1 MAEIAKFTQ
10 PDSSPAYFI
19 DFLDFLDKQE
29 SIKELRVRAAAH
41 LRLAAGR
48 RVLDVGCGLGGGT
61 FPLAEITR
69 PTGLAAGV
77 DISSA
82 MIEEAKRRSNGRAG
96 TEFQV
101 GQACAI
107 PYPDH
112 YFDAARSERVFLY
125 LPDRLGAIHEMKRVV
140 KRGGRIVLL
149 DTDMDSTAI
158 YSKKLALTRK
168 LTSIVAATMP
178 NPNSARELPAL
189 IKQAGLRETAVETL
203 GLSTPHEFFLRVM
216 AGALEKAVKQGI
228 VPDNQVKEWLEEQA
242 ALAASGDFFQ
252 TWHYVVVSGT
262 V

>member
-1 MAEIAKFTQ
+1 LQ
-10 PDSSPAYFI
+10 
-19 DFLDFLDKQE
+19 
-29 SIKELRVRAAAH
+29 
-41 LRLAAGR
+41 LAAGQKA
-48 RVLDVGCGLGGGT
+48 LDVGCGIGGGT
-61 FPLAEITR
+61 LPLAEITG

-77 DISSA
+77 DISWA
-82 MIEEAKRRSNGRAG
+82 MIEEAKRRSKGRAG

-107 PYPDH
+107 PYPDQ

-125 LPDRLGAIHEMKRVV
+125 LPDRLGAINEMRRVV
-140 KRGGRIVLL
+140 KPGGRIVLL
-149 DTDMDSTAI
+149 DTDMDSTAV

-189 IKQAGLRETAVETL
+189 IRKAGLRDIKVETL
-203 GLSTPHEFFLRVM
+203 GLGTPHEFFMRVM
-216 AGALEKAVKQGI
+216 GGALEKAVKQGI
-228 VPDNQVKEWLEEQA
+228 VSGNEVEEWLEDQA

-252 TWHYVVVSGT
+252 AWHYVVVSGT